1 MDPNRPI
8 YDRNEA
14 YRRVLVRQAEL
25 HYDDFDTDELILG
38 QGKWTFV
45 LPGHAQ
51 EASLNF
57 NNSQST
63 SFTARE
69 LRRRVTL
76 PAGTTG
82 RITRSELEGMDNHI
96 IWIPAGHI
104 IEGTHLSPIAQGQA
118 AEYHHDAELILMP
131 IPETLREEVG
141 REEAAI
147 TLSQMPQTG
156 ATSAATNP
164 LDVVVAATI
173 LHQARILFEQLEREL
188 AAMTLSQMPEIGAR
202 PVSTHSA
209 DVTDAAT
216 ILIQIRILCDR
227 LEREIAPLKA
237 NKQTERS
244 GEYEDLSE
252 ENEGQFDEQA
262 EDNSGSASN
271 DRIVTM
277 VHRRRKRSPTVH
289 QESKGSI
296 ISLFTSNLFY

>member
-1 MDPNRPI
+1 MPQT
-8 YDRNEA
+8 
-14 YRRVLVRQAEL
+14 VTTSAE
-25 HYDDFDTDELILG
+25 TILG
-38 QGKWTFV
+38 RVRILLEQLERDV
-45 LPGHAQ
+45 
-51 EASLNF
+51 
-57 NNSQST
+57 
-63 SFTARE
+63 TA
-69 LRRRVTL
+69 
-76 PAGTTG
+76 
-82 RITRSELEGMDNHI
+82 M
-96 IWIPAGHI
+96 
-104 IEGTHLSPIAQGQA
+104 
-118 AEYHHDAELILMP
+118 
-131 IPETLREEVG
+131 
-141 REEAAI
+141 
-147 TLSQMPQTG
+147 TLSQMPQT
-156 ATSAATNP
+156 
-164 LDVVVAATI
+164 
-173 LHQARILFEQLEREL
+173 QAIP
-188 AAMTLSQMPEIGAR
+188 A
-202 PVSTHSA
+202 STDSP